1 MKPLLEQY
9 QLEMLTV
16 STDSVK
22 EIKLSRKMHG
32 FKGTMLGDTK
42 SQIINKFGL
51 KNQNRNNF
59 RMPWRPDLPV
69 PTTLLIDS
77 NGTVIWKDQADQYSK
92 RSDPECIRSILEE
105 HFS

>member
-1 MKPLLEQY
+1 
-9 QLEMLTV
+9 
-16 STDSVK
+16 
-22 EIKLSRKMHG
+22 MHG
-32 FKGTMLGDTK
+32 FKGTMLADPR

-92 RSDPECIRSILEE
+92 RSDPKRIRLVLEE